1 MEKPITPLP
10 PIFSMEIEEKVCL
23 DRIVYDP
30 HNNYFI
36 NDKFHKSDEL
46 DLSKYIDYNNVKLKI
61 KTYQDGFILEFY
73 KVKQLSFDEAQ
84 EKFDREFKEYKKAH
98 AEYMKDLEQYLD
110 NQKDK

>member
-23 DRIVYDP
+23 DRIIYDP

-46 DLSKYIDYNNVKLKI
+46 DL
-61 KTYQDGFILEFY
+61 
-73 KVKQLSFDEAQ
+73 
-84 EKFDREFKEYKKAH
+84 
-98 AEYMKDLEQYLD
+98 
-110 NQKDK
+110 